1 MKTLLTTVGAGLV
14 CAALNPLATA
24 AEVNGYPAKP
34 IRLIA
39 PFPAGGTSDTIARTL
54 GQKLAAAWG
63 QGVIIDNRVGVG
75 GIVGTEL
82 AARAPADGY
91 TALIANVSP
100 AAINTS
106 LYKSLPYNTVRD
118 FAPVTLV
125 AAGPNIVVVNPSV
138 AAKSIKELIVLAKSG
153 AKIDYGTSGAG
164 SISHLAAEM
173 FKSMT
178 GAEMLHV
185 PYKGGGFIITDL
197 IGGQLQISFS
207 DMPVALPHVKAAKL
221 RALAVTSAKSTPLAP
236 GVPSIAEAGVPGYAI
251 DSWWGLLVPAGTP
264 RDIIAKLNIELVRIL
279 KLPDVNERFFSLG
292 VETIPSTQEQFA
304 QKISVETAK
313 YSKLIKEV
321 GVRVE

>member
-153 AKIDYGTSGAG
+153 AKID
-164 SISHLAAEM
+164 
-173 FKSMT
+173 
-178 GAEMLHV
+178 
-185 PYKGGGFIITDL
+185 
-197 IGGQLQISFS
+197 
-207 DMPVALPHVKAAKL
+207 
-221 RALAVTSAKSTPLAP
+221 
-236 GVPSIAEAGVPGYAI
+236 
-251 DSWWGLLVPAGTP
+251 
-264 RDIIAKLNIELVRIL
+264 
-279 KLPDVNERFFSLG
+279 
-292 VETIPSTQEQFA
+292 
-304 QKISVETAK
+304 
-313 YSKLIKEV
+313 
-321 GVRVE
+321 